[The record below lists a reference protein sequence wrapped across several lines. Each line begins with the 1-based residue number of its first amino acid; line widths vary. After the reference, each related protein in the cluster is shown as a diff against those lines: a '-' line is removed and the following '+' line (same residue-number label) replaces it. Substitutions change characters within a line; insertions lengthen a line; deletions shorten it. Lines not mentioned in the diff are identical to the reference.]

1 MPNTVNLD
9 SIDEI
14 SRAFM
19 PPEHAP
25 GGDDPY
31 PCMTPFLK
39 PGLYRALHADEIAT
53 LVKNNNNAE
62 SWAEILV
69 TGAFNPNLIN
79 NCEFY
84 GRVLIG
90 DLTPRFIEHHDLRL
104 PWASATPRSSRAAS
118 GTTWPSATCTTSP
131 TT

>member
-1 MPNTVNLD
+1 MSKTVNLE
-9 SIDEI
+9 SIEEI
-14 SRAFM
+14 SRAFV
-19 PPEHAP
+19 PREHAP
-25 GGDDPY
+25 VGADPY
-31 PCMTPFLK
+31 PCRTPFLK

-53 LVKNNNNAE
+53 LVKNNNHAE

-69 TGAFNPNLIN
+69 TGAFSPNLIN

-104 PWASATPRSSRAAS
+104 PVGIRNSTIISCRI
-118 GTTWPSATCTTSP
+118 
-131 TT
+131 